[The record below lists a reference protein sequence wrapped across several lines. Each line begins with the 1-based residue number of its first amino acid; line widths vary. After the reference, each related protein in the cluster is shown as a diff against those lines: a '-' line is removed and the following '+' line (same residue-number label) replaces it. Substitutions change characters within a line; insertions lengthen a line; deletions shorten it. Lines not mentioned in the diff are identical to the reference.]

1 MISALIAA
9 RFVGSLAFAQSMDFS
24 SDQPAKTPPPVTT
37 PAATAQPS
45 NQERTAES
53 ATGLQSEGVRKA
65 RFNEIERGF
74 SIRLPVGMM
83 TYLTPVKGQ
92 GTYGANKDKHFGP
105 GMLMGFEV
113 GYDILSILDIEGFFY
128 FSQNP
133 GYNSGEIRDLTTLFG
148 GLMARL
154 SFFHTERWYLGVRAG
169 VGYGIQDNLV
179 EKKNQGVA
187 IPAAL
192 TLEYYT
198 RLRHVS
204 FALDVG
210 TVIWTS
216 PIAIG
221 LTVVPAI
228 RWTL

>member
-1 MISALIAA
+1 MISALIAV
-9 RFVGSLAFAQSMDFS
+9 RLVGSLALAQSMDFS
-24 SDQPAKTPPPVTT
+24 SDQPAKTPPPAAA
-37 PAATAQPS
+37 PAPTAVPEDKTS
-45 NQERTAES
+45 ES

-74 SIRLPVGMM
+74 SVRLPVGMM

-92 GTYGANKDKHFGP
+92 GRNGNGKDKTFGP
-105 GMLMGFEV
+105 GMLMGIEV

-128 FSQNP
+128 FTQSP
-133 GYNSGEIRDLTTLFG
+133 GATNGDIRDLTTLFG
-148 GLMARL
+148 GLMARV
-154 SFFHTERWYLGVRAG
+154 SFFHTQRWYLGVRAG
-169 VGYGIQDNLV
+169 VGYGIQDDLI

-187 IPAAL
+187 IPAAV
-192 TLEYYT
+192 TLEYFT
-198 RLRHVS
+198 LLRHVS

-221 LTVVPAI
+221 FTVVPAV

>member
-1 MISALIAA
+1 
-9 RFVGSLAFAQSMDFS
+9 MDFS
-24 SDQPAKTPPPVTT
+24 SDQTKTQPPPAPATT
-37 PAATAQPS
+37 TQPAPV
-45 NQERTAES
+45 NQDKTAES

-74 SIRLPVGMM
+74 SVRLPVGMLA
-83 TYLTPVKGQ
+83 YLTPVKGQ
-92 GTYGANKDKHFGP
+92 GGPAGNDKRFGP
-105 GMLMGFEV
+105 GMLMGVEV
-113 GYDILSILDIEGFFY
+113 GYDILPILDVEGFFY
-128 FSQNP
+128 FAQSP
-133 GYNSGEIRDLTTLFG
+133 GNSGGDVRDLTTLFG

-169 VGYGIQDNLV
+169 AGYGIQDNLI

-187 IPAAL
+187 VVAAA

-204 FALDVG
+204 LALDVG

-216 PIAIG
+216 PIAVG